1 MDSVNYKNEDGKDIH
16 NGIFKS
22 IPHFIKNHLRANC
35 LQDGFVMYNDE
46 VLIHRLEVIP
56 RIHGSMVL
64 VDFCQNNESVVN
76 FTTDD
81 MTSKF
86 EAFSN
91 NNIDALYITSFMCT

>member
-1 MDSVNYKNEDGKDIH
+1 
-16 NGIFKS
+16 
-22 IPHFIKNHLRANC
+22 
-35 LQDGFVMYNDE
+35 MYNDE
-46 VLIHRLEVIP
+46 VLIHRLEAIP
-56 RIHGSMVL
+56 RIHGSMFL
-64 VDFCQNNESVVN
+64 VDLCQNNESVVN